1 MALQYPGLHGEP
13 NAFGGYD
20 FTFGKGKKLYGAHFT
35 ENCIQAL
42 ARVLL
47 SQQHLQ
53 IQAELDSNYGRD
65 VARVVHSIHDELVVI
80 APEQH
85 GDDIYQM
92 MGGVMSKSPDWA
104 PTLPL
109 KSEGGIAREYSK

>member
-1 MALQYPGLHGEP
+1 
-13 NAFGGYD
+13 
-20 FTFGKGKKLYGAHFT
+20 
-35 ENCIQAL
+35 
-42 ARVLL
+42 
-47 SQQHLQ
+47 
-53 IQAELDSNYGRD
+53 LDSNYGRD